1 MGDLTGKRI
10 DQTYDGLIKT
20 NDEQPIDGTL
30 KGLQDG
36 VGNNLPVQVSTSTI
50 NFTGAVTGDNNTT
63 YDLNTTQDGNNVVL
77 ELQPDTG
84 SSIDVNLIPG
94 SGITLTTASNRNIEI
109 ASTGGGG
116 GATYTMNVAQ
126 DGLNVDLELLADGV
140 VVDTIVLQAG
150 GNVQLNQQGQAV
162 VFSSTDTNTTY
173 SYGSGQ
179 NGSDVDMR
187 LTPSLGAPDTVKLVA
202 GTNITLTDNGSDE
215 ITIDAAGGGGG
226 ATLYGSLYQ
235 NNQTSTAMTGYPS
248 NTFARHIYPT
258 LGTQFPG
265 PAIDQNDD
273 TTVFSRLYL
282 EPGQTINSFTVPIF
296 AGGQATLELSL
307 YNVGPATGQPYQQ
320 QTNQTFTVTDTADH
334 WFEATLA
341 NPIVMTSDREF
352 WIGIRVDSNR
362 SFGMIGREGVAGQT
376 FHTWGGYSGIGG
388 LIPINSLYYGNGVL
402 PLTFT
407 EPYPWSWR
415 DEGLCV
421 YMK

>member
-10 DQTYDGLIKT
+10 DQTFDGLIKT

-50 NFTGAVTGDNNTT
+50 NFTGTVTGDNDTT

-84 SSIDVNLIPG
+84 SSVDVNLIPG

-126 DGLNVDLELLADGV
+126 DGLNVDLELLEDGV
-140 VVDTIVLQAG
+140 VTDTIVLQAG

-173 SYGSGQ
+173 DLLAAQ
-179 NGSDVDMR
+179 NGSNVEIQLDPSVGATDVVT
-187 LTPSLGAPDTVKLVA
+187 LAA
-202 GTNITLTDNGSDE
+202 GTNITLTQAGSE
-215 ITIDAAGGGGG
+215 ITIDAASGGGG

-235 NNQTSTAMTGYPS
+235 NKQINANMAGYPS
-248 NTFARHIYPT
+248 ATFARHIYPIMSSP
-258 LGTQFPG
+258 FPQE
-265 PAIDQNDD
+265 AIDQNDD

-282 EPGQTINSFTVPIF
+282 EPNQTINSFIVPIY
-296 AGGQATLELSL
+296 AGGAATLELSL
-307 YNVGPATGQPYQQ
+307 YSVGPATGQPHTQ
-320 QTNQTFTVTDTADH
+320 QTIQTFSITNVNDH

-341 NPIVMTSDREF
+341 NPINMTSDREF
-352 WIGIRVDSNR
+352 WIGVRVDSNR
-362 SFGMIGREGVAGQT
+362 RFGMLSREAVGGQT
-376 FHTWGGYSGIGG
+376 FLTWGGYSGIGG
-388 LIPINSLYYGNGVL
+388 LLPVNSLYYGQGVL
-402 PLTFT
+402 PATFT
-407 EPYPWSWR
+407 EPYNWSWR

-421 YMK
+421 FMK

>member
-63 YDLNTTQDGNNVVL
+63 YDINTIQDGANVVL

-94 SGITLTTASNRNIEI
+94 SGITLTSAANRDIEI
-109 ASTGGGG
+109 AATGGGG

-126 DGLNVDLELLADGV
+126 NGLNVDLELLADGI
-140 VVDTIVLQAG
+140 VVDTVVLQAG
-150 GNVQLNQQGQAV
+150 GNVQLTQQGQAV
-162 VFSSTDTNTTY
+162 VFQSTDTNTTY

-187 LTPSLGAPDTVKLVA
+187 LTPSLGTPDTVKLVA

-215 ITIDAAGGGGG
+215 ITIDAAGGG

-235 NNQTSTAMTGYPS
+235 NKVTNPNMAGYPS
-248 NTFARHIYPT
+248 NTFARHIYPL
-258 LGTQFPG
+258 LGSQFPS

-282 EPGQTINSFTVPIF
+282 EPGQTINSFTVPIY
-296 AGGQATLELSL
+296 AGGVATLELSL
-307 YNVGPATGQPYQQ
+307 YSVGPATGQPHIQ
-320 QTNQTFTVTDTADH
+320 QTLQPFTVTDTADH
-334 WFEATLA
+334 WFEAILA
-341 NPIVMTSDREF
+341 NPIVMASDMEY
-352 WIGIRVDSNR
+352 WIGIRVDSGR
-362 SFGMIGREGVAGQT
+362 SFGMIGRDGVGGQT
-376 FHTWGGYSGIGG
+376 FATWGGYSGIGG
-388 LIPINSLYYGNGVL
+388 LIPINSLYYGNGIL
-402 PLTFT
+402 PTTFT
-407 EPYPWSWR
+407 EPYNWSWR